1 MFRKITAA
9 GLLAGAAMGAVL
21 MAAPAQADDQ
31 QYGQNLQGVPVQAC
45 NTNVGAAIGLAV
57 PVLSP
62 QTTGDC
68 TNGSISTNID

>member
-1 MFRKITAA
+1 MRKITAA

-31 QYGQNLQGVPVQAC
+31 QYGQNLQGVPVELC

-68 TNGSISTNID
+68 TNGAVSTNIED